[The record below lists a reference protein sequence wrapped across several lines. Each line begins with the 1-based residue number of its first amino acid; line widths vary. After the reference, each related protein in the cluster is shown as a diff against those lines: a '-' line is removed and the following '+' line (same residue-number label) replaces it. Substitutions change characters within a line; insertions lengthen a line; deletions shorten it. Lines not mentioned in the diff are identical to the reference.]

1 MHRLLQNQFKR
12 VLGLPTAEA
21 AEPVLAELRA
31 LAGSAGLSPE
41 AARVLDGLPA
51 LFARIS
57 QSYDQ
62 ADRDLTLRARS
73 LQLSSE
79 ELADANERL
88 RREAAAQAH
97 AIHRLRGVANSLLR
111 ADGRPELPDSAD
123 AGPTDSLER
132 LSQLMAALVAER
144 SAAQRALE
152 RQKFALDQHAIVSIT
167 DHRGVITYAN
177 DKFCQISG
185 FPRDELL
192 GNTHRIVNSGHHPAG
207 FFAEMWRTITDG
219 QVWHGEICN
228 RTKAGEEYWVAATI
242 VPQPGTGGKP
252 HQYIAIRTDITQRRR
267 MEAELEDSRRFLQSI
282 TDSMGEGVFSLDRS
296 GFCTFLN
303 PEAERLLGWPLED
316 LRDITLHDAVHHK
329 DGMGRPVAKEDCA
342 VLSSIRRGEIH
353 RSENDHFVR
362 RDGTVFPIAIT
373 AVPLREDGRI
383 VGSVT
388 VFRDITERR
397 RMLTALQESEERL
410 IVALD
415 ASNTGLWDWN
425 PVSDYAYFSDR
436 WLAMLG
442 YAQGE
447 LPPCGATWLDLLHP
461 DDRERVLSALE
472 EHVGGREPVYEVEFR
487 MRHKSGDW
495 VWILSAGKVTDR
507 DPAGL
512 PTRITGI
519 HKDVT
524 DRKRTEDELARAKE
538 EADRANR
545 QKSDFLA
552 NMSHEIRTPMNAV
565 IGLSHLMMKTELTAR
580 QRDYLDKIQAS
591 SRSLLGIIN
600 DILDFSK
607 VEAGKLEIE
616 AIPFHIGDVLQE
628 VATVVQPRLR
638 EKGLELIVDLD
649 TGVPGTLVGDPLR
662 LGQVILNLVSNAVKF
677 TERGEVVVSVGGH
690 IGTGDEYRL
699 EVEVCDT
706 GIGMSPDQ
714 TAALFRPFTQA
725 DSSTTRR
732 FGGTGLGLAICR
744 QLVELMGGGV
754 SVESRPG
761 EGSIFRFS
769 VRSRVAAGET
779 VDDRLPGDLMDRRV
793 LVVDDSDAVRS
804 ILTDML
810 ERFGLAVESV
820 GDGRSA
826 LRRLE
831 EGQAG
836 LKPAVEL
843 VVLDWRMPDL
853 DGVETLRRL
862 RALPGVRS
870 PVVMTT
876 AYGAEGVQAALDMAL
891 DGTPN
896 GAPPVTAILEK
907 PVTPSAMFD
916 SVMTALGG
924 SAPRTAAD
932 SVRRLRDPAQST
944 ELSALVGRSVLLVED
959 NPVNQQVASGL
970 LELVGIEAMV
980 VASGEE
986 ALQCLREVKFDLVL
1000 MDVQMPG
1007 LDGYETTRLVRRELE
1022 LSALPIVAMTAHAM
1036 AGDRER
1042 CLDAGMN
1049 DHVSKP
1055 IDPEALYAALARWL
1069 KPVRGLGGGGAAS
1082 TAPTLAAAAV
1092 SAAPALPDSLPALD
1106 LAVARRNVN
1115 GNLALLRRILV
1126 DFAATHADEA
1136 LRLAAAVR
1144 EARWPDVLRL
1154 SHTLKGTAATVG
1166 AMDLSVLAGAVEQG
1180 AMADPPVLEDGLL
1193 DRLAGALAV
1202 VVEGIG
1208 VLGRPVPP
1216 DTPAP
1221 PAPASN
1227 LAPGHTSGPASAS
1240 PASDGRPGSSCP
1252 PDLRRAALPLA
1263 DRLGTLLAAGDPEAG
1278 DLADALV
1285 GLLAGSPAAAAAERV
1300 GRHAAAF
1307 DFDDAAAALADL
1319 RDQLGHQP
1327 GDLGETAS

>member
-1 MHRLLQNQFKR
+1 MHRLLQSQFKR
-12 VLGLPTAEA
+12 VLGLQSADA
-21 AEPVLAELRA
+21 AESVLAELQA
-31 LAGSAGLSPE
+31 LAGHAGLSPE
-41 AARVLDGLPA
+41 AARMLEGLPA
-51 LFARIS
+51 LFGRIG
-57 QSYDQ
+57 QSYEQ
-62 ADRDLTLRARS
+62 ADRDLSRRSRS

-88 RREAAAQAH
+88 RREAGIQAH
-97 AIHRLRGVANSLLR
+97 AISRLRGAANSLLR

-123 AGPTDSLER
+123 SSPTDSLER
-132 LSQLMAALVAER
+132 LSQLMAGMVEER

-152 RQKFALDQHAIVSIT
+152 QQKFALDQHAIVSIT

-185 FPRDELL
+185 FSRDELL
-192 GNTHRIVNSGHHPAG
+192 GRSHRIVNSGRHPSG
-207 FFAEMWRTITDG
+207 FFAEMWRSIMDG

-242 VPQPGTGGKP
+242 VPQLTADGRP
-252 HQYIAIRTDITQRRR
+252 HQYIAIRTDITERKR

-282 TDSMGEGVFSLDRS
+282 TDSMGEGVFSLDRN

-303 PEAERLLGWPLED
+303 PEAERLLGWSQED
-316 LRDITLHDAVHHK
+316 LRGIPLHDAVHYK
-329 DGMGRPVAKEDCA
+329 DRQGNPVAREDCA
-342 VLSSIRRGEIH
+342 VLNSVRRGEAY
-353 RSENDHFVR
+353 RSETDHFIR

-373 AVPLREDGRI
+373 TVPLREEGRI

-388 VFRDITERR
+388 VFQDITESQ

-410 IVALD
+410 TVALD

-425 PVSDYAYFSDR
+425 PVSDHAYYSDR
-436 WLAMLG
+436 WLGMLG
-442 YAQGE
+442 YAHGE
-447 LPPCGATWLDLLHP
+447 LPPSGATWLGLLHEE
-461 DDRERVLSALE
+461 DRDRVLSMLE
-472 EHVGGREPVYEVEFR
+472 EHIAGRLAVYEVEFR
-487 MRHKSGDW
+487 MRHRSGDW
-495 VWILSAGKVTDR
+495 VWILSAGKVTER
-507 DPAGL
+507 DAAGR

-538 EADRANR
+538 DADRANR

-565 IGLSHLMMKTELTAR
+565 IGLSHLMMKTDLTPR
-580 QRDYLDKIQAS
+580 QRDYLDKIHAS

-607 VEAGKLEIE
+607 VEAGKLTIE
-616 AIPFHIGDVLQE
+616 AIPFHVGGVLQE
-628 VATVVQPRLR
+628 VASVVLPKLR
-638 EKGLELIVDLD
+638 EKGLELILDLN
-649 TGVPGTLVGDPLR
+649 GEVPGTLVGDPLR

-677 TERGEVVVSVGGH
+677 TERGEVVVTVGGR
-690 IGTGDEYRL
+690 IGTADDYRL

-706 GIGMSPDQ
+706 GIGMSPEQ
-714 TAALFRPFTQA
+714 AAALFRPFTQA

-744 QLVELMGGGV
+744 QLVELMGGTV

-769 VRSRVAAGET
+769 IRCRVAAGDT
-779 VDDRLPGDLMDRRV
+779 ADDRLPRDLMDRRV

-810 ERFGLAVESV
+810 ERFGLTVEAVA
-820 GDGRSA
+820 DGLSA

-831 EGQAG
+831 DGQAG
-836 LKPAVEL
+836 TRPPVEL

-862 RALPGVRS
+862 RALPGAQP

-876 AYGAEGVQAALDMAL
+876 AYGADGVQGALNGAL
-891 DGTPN
+891 DGMAGPA
-896 GAPPVTAILEK
+896 GPVTAVLEK

-916 SVMTALGG
+916 SVMMALGG
-924 SAPRTAAD
+924 AGPRMAEGI
-932 SVRRLRDPAQST
+932 RRAHDPAQST
-944 ELSALVGRSVLLVED
+944 ELSALVGRTVLLVED
-959 NPVNQQVASGL
+959 NLVNQQVACGL

-980 VASGEE
+980 VGSGEE

-1007 LDGYETTRLVRRELE
+1007 LDGYETTRLIRRELE
-1022 LSALPIVAMTAHAM
+1022 LSSLPIIAMTAHAM

-1069 KPVRGLGGGGAAS
+1069 KPVRGLGNGLAGGTVPG
-1082 TAPTLAAAAV
+1082 TPLAPAVAAV
-1092 SAAPALPDSLPALD
+1092 SAAPALPDKLPALD

-1115 GNLALLRRILV
+1115 GNLALLRRILI
-1126 DFAATHADEA
+1126 DFASTHAGEA
-1136 LRLAAAVR
+1136 ARLTAAAR
-1144 EARWPDVLRL
+1144 EERWKDLLRL
-1154 SHTLKGTAATVG
+1154 SHTLKGTAATIG
-1166 AMDLSVLAGAVEQG
+1166 AMELSALAGTVERG
-1180 AMADPPVLEDGLL
+1180 AMTSPPMLEEGVL
-1193 DRLAGALAV
+1193 DRLAGALAL

-1208 VLGRPVPP
+1208 TLGRPAAEAAATP
-1216 DTPAP
+1216 DTPAMQP
-1221 PAPASN
+1221 TATLPRDRLKAS
-1227 LAPGHTSGPASAS
+1227 LS
-1240 PASDGRPGSSCP
+1240 
-1252 PDLRRAALPLA
+1252 LA
-1263 DRLGTLLAAGDPEAG
+1263 DRLDGLLSAGDPEAADMADG
-1278 DLADALV
+1278 LAR
-1285 GLLAGSPAAAAAERV
+1285 LLAGSPVASAADRV
-1300 GRHAAAF
+1300 NRHAGAF
-1307 DFDDAAAALADL
+1307 DFEDAAGALAEL
-1319 RDQLGHQP
+1319 RDRLR
-1327 GDLGETAS
+1327 DLGETAT

>member
-1 MHRLLQNQFKR
+1 MHRLLQSQFKR
-12 VLGLPTAEA
+12 VLGLQSAEA
-21 AEPVLAELRA
+21 AESVLAKLKA
-31 LAGSAGLSPE
+31 LAGQTGLSPE
-41 AARVLDGLPA
+41 AARMLDGLPA
-51 LFARIS
+51 LFGRIG
-57 QSYDQ
+57 QSYEQ

-88 RREAAAQAH
+88 RREAATQAH
-97 AIHRLRGVANSLLR
+97 AIRRLRGVANSLLR
-111 ADGRPELPDSAD
+111 ADGRPELPDSAESS
-123 AGPTDSLER
+123 PTDSLER
-132 LSQLMAALVAER
+132 LSQLMAGLVEER

-152 RQKFALDQHAIVSIT
+152 QQKFALDQHAIVSIT
-167 DHRGVITYAN
+167 DHRGIITYAN

-185 FPRDELL
+185 FSRDELL
-192 GNTHRIVNSGHHPAG
+192 GRSHRIVNSGRHPSG
-207 FFAEMWRTITDG
+207 FFAEMWHTIMDG

-228 RTKAGEEYWVAATI
+228 RTKAGEDYWVAATI
-242 VPQPGTGGKP
+242 VPLLTADGQP
-252 HQYIAIRTDITQRRR
+252 HQYIAIRTDITERKR
-267 MEAELEDSRRFLQSI
+267 MEAELEESRRFLQSI
-282 TDSMGEGVFSLDRS
+282 TDSMGEGVFSLDRN

-303 PEAERLLGWPLED
+303 PEAERLLGWSLED
-316 LRDITLHDAVHHK
+316 LRGLTLHDAVHYK
-329 DGMGRPVAKEDCA
+329 DAQGQPVDRKDCA
-342 VLSSIRRGEIH
+342 VLNSVRRGDSY
-353 RSENDHFVR
+353 RSETDHFVR

-373 AVPLREDGRI
+373 AVPLREEGRI

-388 VFRDITERR
+388 VFQDITERQ

-410 IVALD
+410 TVALD

-425 PVSDYAYFSDR
+425 PVTDHAYFSDR
-436 WLAMLG
+436 WLGMLG
-442 YAQGE
+442 YAPGE
-447 LPPCGATWLDLLHP
+447 LPPCGATWLGLLHE
-461 DDRERVLSALE
+461 DDRDRVLAILE
-472 EHVGGREPVYEVEFR
+472 EHVAGRVAVYEVEFR
-487 MRHKSGDW
+487 MHHKSGAW

-507 DPAGL
+507 DAAGR

-565 IGLSHLMMKTELTAR
+565 IGLSHLMMKTDLTPR
-580 QRDYLDKIQAS
+580 QRDYLDKIHAS

-607 VEAGKLEIE
+607 VEAGKLTIE
-616 AIPFHIGDVLQE
+616 AIPFHVGDVLQE
-628 VATVVQPRLR
+628 VATVVLPKLR
-638 EKGLELIVDLD
+638 EKGLELIVDLNGD
-649 TGVPGTLVGDPLR
+649 VPGTLVGDPLR

-677 TERGEVVVSVGGH
+677 TERGEVVVTVAGR
-690 IGTGDEYRL
+690 IGTGDDYRL
-699 EVEVCDT
+699 EVEVCDS

-714 TAALFRPFTQA
+714 TAVLFRPFTQA

-744 QLVELMGGGV
+744 QLVELMGGRV
-754 SVESRPG
+754 SVESRQG

-769 VRSRVAAGET
+769 VRCRVAAGET
-779 VDDRLPGDLMDRRV
+779 AAERLPRHLMDRRV

-810 ERFGLAVESV
+810 ERFGLTVEAVA
-820 GDGRSA
+820 DGLSA

-831 EGQAG
+831 DGQAG
-836 LKPAVEL
+836 SQPPVEL

-862 RALPGVRS
+862 RALPGVQP

-876 AYGAEGVQAALDMAL
+876 AYGADGVQGALEETL
-891 DGTPN
+891 PG
-896 GAPPVTAILEK
+896 GGPVTAVLEK

-916 SVMTALGG
+916 SVMMALGG
-924 SAPRTAAD
+924 AGPRMAD
-932 SVRRLRDPAQST
+932 AVRRIHDPAQST
-944 ELSALVGRSVLLVED
+944 ELSALVGRTVLLVED
-959 NPVNQQVASGL
+959 NLVNQQVACGL

-980 VASGEE
+980 VGSGEE

-1007 LDGYETTRLVRRELE
+1007 LDGYETTRLIRRELE

-1069 KPVRGLGGGGAAS
+1069 KPVRGLGSGLGGGAPARTVS
-1082 TAPTLAAAAV
+1082 APVAAAV
-1092 SAAPALPDSLPALD
+1092 SAAPALPESLPALD

-1115 GNLALLRRILV
+1115 GNLALLRRILI
-1126 DFAATHADEA
+1126 DFATTHAGEA
-1136 LRLAAAVR
+1136 VRLTTAVR
-1144 EARWPDVLRL
+1144 EERWKDVLRL

-1166 AMDLSVLAGAVEQG
+1166 AMDLSALAGAVERG
-1180 AMADPPVLEDGLL
+1180 AMTSPPVLEDGVL
-1193 DRLAGALAV
+1193 DRLADALALV
-1202 VVEGIG
+1202 VDGIG
-1208 VLGRPVPP
+1208 TLGRPAVEAAATA
-1216 DTPAP
+1216 D
-1221 PAPASN
+1221 APAAQS
-1227 LAPGHTSGPASAS
+1227 SATLPS
-1240 PASDGRPGSSCP
+1240 ATLPRDT
-1252 PDLRRAALPLA
+1252 LRAALSLA
-1263 DRLGTLLAAGDPEAG
+1263 DQLGGLLIAGDPEAG
-1278 DLADALV
+1278 DMADGLARLLV
-1285 GLLAGSPAAAAAERV
+1285 GSPVAAAADRV
-1300 GRHAAAF
+1300 NRHAGAF
-1307 DFDDAAAALADL
+1307 DFEDAATALAELRDRLRDL
-1319 RDQLGHQP
+1319 R
-1327 GDLGETAS
+1327 ETAT

>member
-1 MHRLLQNQFKR
+1 MHRLLQSQFKR

-21 AEPVLAELRA
+21 AASVLAELKA
-31 LAGSAGLSPE
+31 LAGTTGLSAE
-41 AARVLDGLPA
+41 AARMLESLPA
-51 LFARIS
+51 LFTRIG
-57 QSYDQ
+57 QSYEQ

-79 ELADANERL
+79 ELADTNERL

-97 AIHRLRGVANSLLR
+97 AIRRLRGIANSLLR
-111 ADGRPELPDSAD
+111 ADGRPELPDAAD
-123 AGPTDSLER
+123 SSPTDSLER
-132 LSQLMAALVAER
+132 LSQLMAGLVEER

-152 RQKFALDQHAIVSIT
+152 QQKFALDQHAIVSIT
-167 DHRGVITYAN
+167 DHRGIITYAN

-185 FPRDELL
+185 YLREELL
-192 GNTHRIVNSGHHPAG
+192 GRSHHIVNSGRHPSG
-207 FFAEMWRTITDG
+207 FFAEMWHTIMDG

-242 VPQPGTGGKP
+242 VPLLTADGQP
-252 HQYIAIRTDITQRRR
+252 HQYIAIRTDITERKR

-282 TDSMGEGVFSLDRS
+282 TDSMGEGVFSLDRN

-303 PEAERLLGWPLED
+303 PEAERLLGWSLED
-316 LRDITLHDAVHHK
+316 LRGITLHDAVHFK
-329 DGMGRPVAKEDCA
+329 DGQGRPVAGEDCA
-342 VLSSIRRGEIH
+342 VLNTVRRGEIH
-353 RSENDHFVR
+353 RSEADHFIR

-373 AVPLREDGRI
+373 AVPLREDGSI

-388 VFRDITERR
+388 VFQDITERQ

-410 IVALD
+410 TVALD

-425 PVSDYAYFSDR
+425 PVTDHAYFSDR
-436 WLAMLG
+436 WLGMLG
-442 YAQGE
+442 YVPGE
-447 LPPCGATWLDLLHP
+447 LPGNGSTWLTLLH
-461 DDRERVLSALE
+461 DGDRDRVLLTLE
-472 EHVGGREPVYEVEFR
+472 EHVAGRAPVYEVEFR
-487 MRHKSGDW
+487 MRHKSGAW
-495 VWILSAGKVTDR
+495 VWILSAGKVTER
-507 DPAGL
+507 DADGL

-565 IGLSHLMMKTELTAR
+565 IGLSHLMMKTELTQR
-580 QRDYLDKIQAS
+580 QRDYLDKIHAS

-607 VEAGKLEIE
+607 VEAGKLTIE

-628 VATVVQPRLR
+628 VATVVLPKVR
-638 EKGLELIVDLD
+638 EKGLELIVDVHA
-649 TGVPGTLVGDPLR
+649 GVPGTLVGDPLR

-677 TERGEVVVSVGGH
+677 TERGEVAVTVGGR
-690 IGTGDEYRL
+690 IGGADDYRL
-699 EVEVCDT
+699 EVEVRDT
-706 GIGMSPDQ
+706 GIGMSAEQ
-714 TAALFRPFTQA
+714 AAALFRPFTQA

-744 QLVELMGGGV
+744 QLVELMDGGV

-761 EGSIFRFS
+761 QGSIFRFS
-769 VRSRVAAGET
+769 IRCRVAAGGST
-779 VDDRLPGDLMDRRV
+779 DDRLPCDLMERRV

-810 ERFGLAVESV
+810 ERFGLIVESV
-820 GDGRSA
+820 GDGWSA

-836 LKPAVEL
+836 TLPPVEL

-862 RALPGVRS
+862 RALPGLQP

-876 AYGAEGVQAALDMAL
+876 AYGAEGVQGALDSAL
-891 DGTPN
+891 DTGLPE
-896 GAPPVTAILEK
+896 GAREPVTAVLEK

-916 SVMTALGG
+916 SVMVALGG
-924 SAPRTAAD
+924 ATTRTAD
-932 SVRRLRDPAQST
+932 IGRRAYDPAQST

-959 NPVNQQVASGL
+959 NLVNQQVACGL
-970 LELVGIEAMV
+970 LELVGIEATV
-980 VASGEE
+980 VGSGEE

-1007 LDGYETTRLVRRELE
+1007 LDGYETTRLIRRELE
-1022 LSALPIVAMTAHAM
+1022 LSSLPIIAMTAHAM

-1042 CLDAGMN
+1042 CLDSGMN

-1055 IDPEALYAALARWL
+1055 IDPETLYAALARWL
-1069 KPVRGLGGGGAAS
+1069 KPVRGIAGS
-1082 TAPTLAAAAV
+1082 AAAATAMPAV
-1092 SAAPALPDSLPALD
+1092 AALSAAQALPDSLPALD

-1115 GNLALLRRILV
+1115 GNLALLRRILI
-1126 DFAATHADEA
+1126 DFATTHEGE
-1136 LRLAAAVR
+1136 AVR
-1144 EARWPDVLRL
+1144 LTTAVQEERWKDVLRL
-1154 SHTLKGTAATVG
+1154 SHTLKGTAATIG
-1166 AMDLSVLAGAVEQG
+1166 AMDLSALAGRVEAA
-1180 AMADPPVLEDGLL
+1180 AMTVPPALEDDLLGLL
-1193 DRLAGALAV
+1193 ADALAQ

-1208 VLGRPVPP
+1208 TLGRPVVE
-1216 DTPAP
+1216 
-1221 PAPASN
+1221 
-1227 LAPGHTSGPASAS
+1227 GS
-1240 PASDGRPGSSCP
+1240 PMTEPQEQVSTNCRRDM
-1252 PDLRRAALPLA
+1252 LREAESLS
-1263 DRLGTLLAAGDPEAG
+1263 DRLGGLLIAGDPEAG
-1278 DLADALV
+1278 DLADALARLLV
-1285 GLLAGSPAAAAAERV
+1285 GNPMSALAERV
-1300 GRHAAAF
+1300 NRHAGTF
-1307 DFDDAAAALADL
+1307 DFDDAATALTEL
-1319 RDQLGHQP
+1319 RDRLR
-1327 GDLGETAS
+1327 DWGETAT

>member
-1 MHRLLQNQFKR
+1 MHRLLQSQFKR
-12 VLGLPTAEA
+12 VLGLQSAEA
-21 AEPVLAELRA
+21 AESVLAELRA
-31 LAGSAGLSPE
+31 LAGQAGLSPE
-41 AARVLDGLPA
+41 AARMLDSLPA
-51 LFARIS
+51 LFGRIG
-57 QSYDQ
+57 QSYEQ

-97 AIHRLRGVANSLLR
+97 AIRRLRGVANSLLR

-123 AGPTDSLER
+123 SSPTDSLER
-132 LSQLMAALVAER
+132 LSQLMAGLVEER

-152 RQKFALDQHAIVSIT
+152 QQKFALDQHAIVSIT
-167 DHRGVITYAN
+167 DNRGVITYAN

-185 FPRDELL
+185 FSRDELL
-192 GNTHRIVNSGHHPAG
+192 GRSHRIVNSGRHPSG
-207 FFAEMWRTITDG
+207 FFAEMWHTIMDG

-228 RTKAGEEYWVAATI
+228 RTKAGDDYWVAATI
-242 VPQPGTGGKP
+242 VPQLTADGQP
-252 HQYIAIRTDITQRRR
+252 HQYIAIRTDITERKR

-282 TDSMGEGVFSLDRS
+282 TDSMGEGVFSLDRN

-303 PEAERLLGWPLED
+303 PEAERLLGWSLED
-316 LRDITLHDAVHHK
+316 LRGIPLHDAVHYK
-329 DGMGRPVAKEDCA
+329 DRQGNPVARENCA
-342 VLSSIRRGEIH
+342 VLNSVRRGEAY
-353 RSENDHFVR
+353 RSETDHFVR

-373 AVPLREDGRI
+373 TVPLREEGRI

-388 VFRDITERR
+388 VFQDITERQ

-410 IVALD
+410 TVALD

-425 PVSDYAYFSDR
+425 PVTDHAYYSDR
-436 WLAMLG
+436 WLGMLG
-442 YAQGE
+442 YAPGE
-447 LPPCGATWLDLLHP
+447 LPPCGATWLGLLHE
-461 DDRERVLSALE
+461 DDRDRVLAMLE
-472 EHVGGREPVYEVEFR
+472 EHVAGRLAVYEVEFR
-487 MRHKSGDW
+487 MRHKSGAW
-495 VWILSAGKVTDR
+495 VWILSAGKVTER
-507 DPAGL
+507 DAAGR

-565 IGLSHLMMKTELTAR
+565 IGLSHLMMKTDLTPR
-580 QRDYLDKIQAS
+580 QRDYLDKIHAS

-607 VEAGKLEIE
+607 VEAGKLTIE
-616 AIPFHIGDVLQE
+616 AIPFHVGDVLQE
-628 VATVVQPRLR
+628 VATVVLPKLR
-638 EKGLELIVDLD
+638 EKGLELIVDLNGD
-649 TGVPGTLVGDPLR
+649 VPGTLVGDPLR

-677 TERGEVVVSVGGH
+677 TERGEVVVTVGGR
-690 IGTGDEYRL
+690 IGTADDYRL

-706 GIGMSPDQ
+706 GIGMSPEQ

-725 DSSTTRR
+725 DTSTTRR

-744 QLVELMGGGV
+744 QLVELMGGAV

-769 VRSRVAAGET
+769 IRCRVAAGDT
-779 VDDRLPGDLMDRRV
+779 ADDRLPRHLMDRRV

-810 ERFGLAVESV
+810 ERFGLTVEAVA
-820 GDGRSA
+820 DGLSA

-836 LKPAVEL
+836 SQPPVEL

-862 RALPGVRS
+862 RALPGAQP

-876 AYGAEGVQAALDMAL
+876 AYGADGVQGAL
-891 DGTPN
+891 DGALDGMAGPA
-896 GAPPVTAILEK
+896 GPVTAVLEK

-916 SVMTALGG
+916 SVMMALGG
-924 SAPRTAAD
+924 AGPRMAD
-932 SVRRLRDPAQST
+932 AVRRIHDPAQST
-944 ELSALVGRSVLLVED
+944 ELSALVGRTVLLVED
-959 NPVNQQVASGL
+959 NLVNQQVACGL

-980 VASGEE
+980 VGSGEE

-1007 LDGYETTRLVRRELE
+1007 LDGYETTRLIRRDLE
-1022 LSALPIVAMTAHAM
+1022 LSSLPIVAMTAHAM

-1069 KPVRGLGGGGAAS
+1069 KPVRGLGNGLGGGTSPGTAA
-1082 TAPTLAAAAV
+1082 APVVAAV
-1092 SAAPALPDSLPALD
+1092 SAAPALPENLPALD

-1115 GNLALLRRILV
+1115 GNLALLRRILI
-1126 DFAATHADEA
+1126 DFAATHAGEA
-1136 LRLAAAVR
+1136 ARLTAAAR
-1144 EARWPDVLRL
+1144 EERWKDLLRL
-1154 SHTLKGTAATVG
+1154 SHTLKGTAATIG
-1166 AMDLSVLAGAVEQG
+1166 AMDLSALAGAVERG
-1180 AMADPPVLEDGLL
+1180 AMTSPPMLEDGIL
-1193 DRLAGALAV
+1193 DRLAEALAL

-1208 VLGRPVPP
+1208 TLGRPAGEAATTAE
-1216 DTPAP
+1216 TPAMQ
-1221 PAPASN
+1221 
-1227 LAPGHTSGPASAS
+1227 LSAT
-1240 PASDGRPGSSCP
+1240 
-1252 PDLRRAALPLA
+1252 LPR
-1263 DRLGTLLAAGDPEAG
+1263 DTLLAAQSLADQLGGLLIAGDPEAG
-1278 DLADALV
+1278 DMADGLAR
-1285 GLLAGSPAAAAAERV
+1285 LLAGSPAAAAADRV
-1300 GRHAAAF
+1300 NRHAGAF
-1307 DFDDAAAALADL
+1307 DFEDAAAALAEL
-1319 RDQLGHQP
+1319 RDRLR
-1327 GDLGETAS
+1327 DLKETAT

>member
-1 MHRLLQNQFKR
+1 MHRLLQSQFKR

-21 AEPVLAELRA
+21 ADSVLAELKA
-31 LAGSAGLSPE
+31 LASTAGLSAE
-41 AARVLDGLPA
+41 AARMLETLPA
-51 LFARIS
+51 LFTRIG
-57 QSYDQ
+57 QSYEQ

-79 ELADANERL
+79 ELADTNERL

-97 AIHRLRGVANSLLR
+97 AIRRLRGIANSLLR
-111 ADGRPELPDSAD
+111 ADGRPELPDAAD
-123 AGPTDSLER
+123 SSPTDSLER
-132 LSQLMAALVAER
+132 LSQLMAGLVEER

-152 RQKFALDQHAIVSIT
+152 QQKFALDQHAIVSIT
-167 DHRGVITYAN
+167 DHRGIITYAN

-185 FPRDELL
+185 FPREELL
-192 GNTHRIVNSGHHPAG
+192 GRSHRIVNSGHHPSG
-207 FFAEMWRTITDG
+207 FFAEMWHTVMDG

-242 VPQPGTGGKP
+242 VPQLTADGQP
-252 HQYIAIRTDITQRRR
+252 HQYIAIRTDITERKR

-282 TDSMGEGVFSLDRS
+282 TDSMGEGVFSLDRN

-303 PEAERLLGWPLED
+303 PEAERLLGWSLEE
-316 LRDITLHDAVHHK
+316 LRGITLHDAVHYK
-329 DGMGRPVAKEDCA
+329 DGQGRPVAGKDCT
-342 VLSSIRRGEIH
+342 VLNTVRRGEIH
-353 RSENDHFVR
+353 RSETDHFVR
-362 RDGTVFPIAIT
+362 RDGTIFPIAIT

-388 VFRDITERR
+388 VFQDITERQ

-410 IVALD
+410 TVALD
-415 ASNTGLWDWN
+415 ASITGLWDWN
-425 PVSDYAYFSDR
+425 PVTDHAYFSDL
-436 WLAMLG
+436 WLGMLG
-442 YAQGE
+442 YAPGE
-447 LPPCGATWLDLLHP
+447 LPGRGATWLALLHEG
-461 DDRERVLSALE
+461 DRDRVLATLE
-472 EHVGGREPVYEVEFR
+472 DHVAGRAPVYEVEFR
-487 MRHKSGDW
+487 MRHKSGAW

-507 DPAGL
+507 DADGL

-565 IGLSHLMMKTELTAR
+565 IGLSHLMMKTELTPR
-580 QRDYLDKIQAS
+580 QRDYLDKIHAS

-607 VEAGKLEIE
+607 VEAGKLTIE

-628 VATVVQPRLR
+628 VATVVLPKVR
-638 EKGLELIVDLD
+638 EKGLELIVDLHG
-649 TGVPGTLVGDPLR
+649 GVPGTLVGDPLR

-677 TERGEVVVSVGGH
+677 TERGEVAVTVGGR
-690 IGTGDEYRL
+690 IGTADDYRL

-706 GIGMSPDQ
+706 GIGMSPEQ
-714 TAALFRPFTQA
+714 AAALFRPFTQA

-744 QLVELMGGGV
+744 QLVELMGGTV

-769 VRSRVAAGET
+769 IRCRVAAGDT
-779 VDDRLPGDLMDRRV
+779 TDDRLPRDLMDRRV

-810 ERFGLAVESV
+810 ERFGLTVESV
-820 GDGRSA
+820 GDGLSA

-831 EGQAG
+831 EGQTG
-836 LKPAVEL
+836 IRPPVEL
-843 VVLDWRMPDL
+843 VVLDWRMPEL

-862 RALPGVRS
+862 RALPGAQP

-876 AYGAEGVQAALDMAL
+876 AYGTDGVQGAL
-891 DGTPN
+891 DGALKNTSAAGPDR
-896 GAPPVTAILEK
+896 PVTAVLEK

-916 SVMTALGG
+916 SVMMALGG
-924 SAPRTAAD
+924 AAARPGESA
-932 SVRRLRDPAQST
+932 RRVHDPAQST

-959 NPVNQQVASGL
+959 NLVNQQVACGL
-970 LELVGIEAMV
+970 LELVGIEATV
-980 VASGEE
+980 VGSGEE

-1007 LDGYETTRLVRRELE
+1007 LDGYETTRLIRRKLE
-1022 LSALPIVAMTAHAM
+1022 LSSLPIIAMTAHAM

-1042 CLDAGMN
+1042 CLDSGMN

-1055 IDPEALYAALARWL
+1055 IDPETLYAALARWL
-1069 KPVRGLGGGGAAS
+1069 KPVRGIGGAA
-1082 TAPTLAAAAV
+1082 AATTGNAAIPAVSAV
-1092 SAAPALPDSLPALD
+1092 SAAQALPESLPPLD
-1106 LAVARRNVN
+1106 LTVARRNVN
-1115 GNLALLRRILV
+1115 GNLALLRRILI
-1126 DFAATHADEA
+1126 DFAATHEA
-1136 LRLAAAVR
+1136 EAVR
-1144 EARWPDVLRL
+1144 LSTAVCEDRWKDVLRL
-1154 SHTLKGTAATVG
+1154 SHTLKGTAATIG
-1166 AMDLSVLAGAVEQG
+1166 AMELSGLAGRVEAG
-1180 AMADPPVLEDGLL
+1180 AMTVPPAVEDGLL
-1193 DRLAGALAV
+1193 DRLADALAR

-1208 VLGRPVPP
+1208 SLGRPVA
-1216 DTPAP
+1216 DITPMP
-1221 PAPASN
+1221 EP
-1227 LAPGHTSGPASAS
+1227 PASAS
-1240 PASDGRPGSSCP
+1240 LPRDM
-1252 PDLRRAALPLA
+1252 LRAAQSLSE
-1263 DRLGTLLAAGDPEAG
+1263 RLGGLLIAGDPEAG
-1278 DLADALV
+1278 DLADALAC
-1285 GLLAGSPAAAAAERV
+1285 LLAGSPVTSLAERV
-1300 GRHAAAF
+1300 NRHAGAF
-1307 DFDDAAAALADL
+1307 DFDDASTALTELRDRLRDL
-1319 RDQLGHQP
+1319 R
-1327 GDLGETAS
+1327 ETAT

>member
-1 MHRLLQNQFKR
+1 MHRLLQSQFKR

-21 AEPVLAELRA
+21 ADAVLAELKA
-31 LAGSAGLSPE
+31 LAGTPGLSTD
-41 AARVLDGLPA
+41 AARMLDSLPA
-51 LFARIS
+51 LFARIG
-57 QSYDQ
+57 QSYEQ

-79 ELADANERL
+79 ELADTNERL

-97 AIHRLRGVANSLLR
+97 AIRRLRGIANSLLR

-123 AGPTDSLER
+123 SSPTDSLER
-132 LSQLMAALVAER
+132 LSQLMAGLVEER

-152 RQKFALDQHAIVSIT
+152 QQKFALDQHAIVSIT
-167 DHRGVITYAN
+167 DHRGIITYAN

-185 FPRDELL
+185 YSREELL
-192 GNTHRIVNSGHHPAG
+192 GRSHRIVNSGRHPSG
-207 FFAEMWRTITDG
+207 FFAEMWHTVMDG

-242 VPQPGTGGKP
+242 VPLLTADGQP
-252 HQYIAIRTDITQRRR
+252 HQYIAIRTDITERKR

-282 TDSMGEGVFSLDRS
+282 TDSMGEGVFSLDRN

-303 PEAERLLGWPLED
+303 PEAERLLGWSLAD
-316 LRDITLHDAVHHK
+316 LRGITLHDAVHYK
-329 DGMGRPVAKEDCA
+329 DGQGRPVSGADCA
-342 VLSSIRRGEIH
+342 VLNTVRRGEIH
-353 RSENDHFVR
+353 RSETDHFVR
-362 RDGTVFPIAIT
+362 RDGTIFPIAIT

-388 VFRDITERR
+388 VFQDITERQR
-397 RMLTALQESEERL
+397 ILTALQESEERL
-410 IVALD
+410 TVALD

-425 PVSDYAYFSDR
+425 PVTDHAYFSDR
-436 WLAMLG
+436 WLGMLG
-442 YAQGE
+442 YAPGE
-447 LPPCGATWLDLLHP
+447 LPGNGATWLELLHEG
-461 DDRERVLSALE
+461 DRDRVLATLE
-472 EHVGGREPVYEVEFR
+472 EHVAGRAAVYEVEFR
-487 MRHKSGDW
+487 MRHKSGAW
-495 VWILSAGKVTDR
+495 VWILSAGNVTER
-507 DPAGL
+507 DADGL

-565 IGLSHLMMKTELTAR
+565 IGLSHLMMKTELTPR
-580 QRDYLDKIQAS
+580 QRDYLDKIHAS

-607 VEAGKLEIE
+607 VEAGKLTIE

-628 VATVVQPRLR
+628 VATVVLPKVR
-638 EKGLELIVDLD
+638 EKGLELIVDLHG
-649 TGVPGTLVGDPLR
+649 GVPGTLVGDPLR

-677 TERGEVVVSVGGH
+677 TERGEVVVTVDGR
-690 IGTGDEYRL
+690 IGTGDDYRL

-706 GIGMSPDQ
+706 GIGMSPEQ
-714 TAALFRPFTQA
+714 AAALFRPFTQA

-761 EGSIFRFS
+761 EGSIFRFAI
-769 VRSRVAAGET
+769 RCRVAAGDT
-779 VDDRLPGDLMDRRV
+779 ADDRLPRHLMERRV

-810 ERFGLAVESV
+810 ERFGLTVESV
-820 GDGRSA
+820 GDGWSA

-836 LKPAVEL
+836 AKPAVEL

-862 RALPGVRS
+862 RALPGAQP

-876 AYGAEGVQAALDMAL
+876 AYGGDGVQGAL
-891 DGTPN
+891 DGALGETAGPA
-896 GAPPVTAILEK
+896 GPVTAVLEK

-924 SAPRTAAD
+924 AARPADTA
-932 SVRRLRDPAQST
+932 RRANDPTQST

-959 NPVNQQVASGL
+959 NPVNQQVACSL
-970 LELVGIEAMV
+970 LELVGIEATV
-980 VASGEE
+980 VGSGEE

-1007 LDGYETTRLVRRELE
+1007 LDGYETTRLIRRELE
-1022 LSALPIVAMTAHAM
+1022 LSSLPIIAMTAHAM

-1042 CLDAGMN
+1042 CLDSGMN

-1055 IDPEALYAALARWL
+1055 IDPDTLYAALARWL
-1069 KPVRGLGGGGAAS
+1069 KPVRGIGGAA
-1082 TAPTLAAAAV
+1082 AGPAAMPAAAV

-1115 GNLALLRRILV
+1115 GNLALLRRILT
-1126 DFAATHADEA
+1126 DFAATHEGEA
-1136 LRLAAAVR
+1136 VRLAAAVR
-1144 EARWPDVLRL
+1144 EERWKDVLRL
-1154 SHTLKGTAATVG
+1154 SHTLKGTAATIG
-1166 AMDLSVLAGAVEQG
+1166 AMDLSTLAGRIEAG
-1180 AMADPPVLEDGLL
+1180 AMTVPPVLEDGGL
-1193 DRLAGALAV
+1193 DRLADALAL

-1208 VLGRPVPP
+1208 TLGRPAADSVPAAEP
-1216 DTPAP
+1216 PVAP
-1221 PAPASN
+1221 PS
-1227 LAPGHTSGPASAS
+1227 SAAGL
-1240 PASDGRPGSSCP
+1240 PR
-1252 PDLRRAALPLA
+1252 DLLRAALPLA
-1263 DRLGTLLAAGDPEAG
+1263 DRLGGLLIAGDPEAG
-1278 DLADALV
+1278 DLADALAR
-1285 GLLAGSPAAAAAERV
+1285 LLTDSPVAHMAERV
-1300 GRHAAAF
+1300 NRHAGAF
-1307 DFDDAAAALADL
+1307 DFDDAATALTEL
-1319 RDQLGHQP
+1319 RDRLR
-1327 GDLGETAS
+1327 DWRETAT